1 MIKRGKKS
9 KTQMEKGWKEETT
22 DRDREKQRQR
32 ETQRH
37 RERGYRGTFVSLCV
51 NVLIERDDSVERE
64 TMKMQSHSTP
74 FIQILY
80 SVVFT
85 LPNFLFCC
93 FKSFTHHS
101 LKCVFLDFNGSM
113 FSVV

>member
-1 MIKRGKKS
+1 
-9 KTQMEKGWKEETT
+9 MEKGWKEETT
-22 DRDREKQRQR
+22 DREKQRQR

-74 FIQILY
+74 FIQILC
-80 SVVFT
+80 SVVFI

-101 LKCVFLDFNGSM
+101 LKCVFFFLDFNGSM

>member
-1 MIKRGKKS
+1 
-9 KTQMEKGWKEETT
+9 MERR
-22 DRDREKQRQR
+22 DNRQRDREK
-32 ETQRH
+32 QRH

-80 SVVFT
+80 YVAFT
-85 LPNFLFCC
+85 LPNFLFFC
-93 FKSFTHHS
+93 FKSFTHHR

>member
-1 MIKRGKKS
+1 MERRDN
-9 KTQMEKGWKEETT
+9 TQ
-22 DRDREKQRQR
+22 RA
-32 ETQRH
+32 TQRH

-51 NVLIERDDSVERE
+51 NVLIERDESVERE

-80 SVVFT
+80 SVAFT

-101 LKCVFLDFNGSM
+101 LKCAFLNFNCSM

>member
-1 MIKRGKKS
+1 
-9 KTQMEKGWKEETT
+9 MERR
-22 DRDREKQRQR
+22 DNRQRDREK
-32 ETQRH
+32 QRH

-80 SVVFT
+80 SVLSPSETFFYAV
-85 LPNFLFCC
+85 
-93 FKSFTHHS
+93 
-101 LKCVFLDFNGSM
+101 LKALLTTD
-113 FSVV
+113 

>member
-22 DRDREKQRQR
+22 DR

-74 FIQILY
+74 FIQILC
-80 SVVFT
+80 SVVFI

-101 LKCVFLDFNGSM
+101 LKCGFFFWILMAVC
-113 FSVV
+113 SVLSDLC